1 MALQRLRSLSHN
13 NGISPRLKLLTPM
26 ARGITC
32 TCSFLVAE
40 RISARQLIRV
50 HISANTYVRTYVK
63 SRLRI
68 SLVTL
73 KLPGVTLRNAISHA
87 QISWSHLVHTRGAK
101 NSTHA
106 RTTVSACPCVE
117 RSRKSDRTY
126 IYPIG

>member
-1 MALQRLRSLSHN
+1 M
-13 NGISPRLKLLTPM
+13 G
-26 ARGITC
+26 RGIERQ
-32 TCSFLVAE
+32 FGEVPIVAE

-87 QISWSHLVHTRGAK
+87 QISGSHGYEGMSFVTPTCPHGSARMRGILRAK
-101 NSTHA
+101 IIPHA
-106 RTTVSACPCVE
+106 LSH
-117 RSRKSDRTY
+117 Y
-126 IYPIG
+126 